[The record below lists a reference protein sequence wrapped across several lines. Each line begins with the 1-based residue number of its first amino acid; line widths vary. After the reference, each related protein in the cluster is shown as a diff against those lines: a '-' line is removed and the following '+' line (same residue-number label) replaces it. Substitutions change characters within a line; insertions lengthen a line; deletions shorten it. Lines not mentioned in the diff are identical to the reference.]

1 MSTRVNSKRRTAIH
15 ILWSNLGG
23 KVAKGSGE
31 GFSFRVKFGECEV
44 EVRGSRSDVLE
55 TIKELPNLMLDLN
68 KAFENLKAKAAATV
82 TVKAP
87 ATVATVKAESPVEKY
102 PKIPKVESC
111 SEAILK
117 VLESDWGKWRPRTV
131 TELKEAL
138 AANDLHFP
146 GRILA
151 GDLLALVR
159 KGVVR
164 CWRTDKGY
172 VYILAEKEALVQ

>member
-1 MSTRVNSKRRTAIH
+1 MSARVNSKRRTTTH
-15 ILWSNLGG
+15 ILWSSLGG
-23 KVAKGSGE
+23 KVAKGSG
-31 GFSFRVKFGECEV
+31 GDFSFRVKFGECEV

-87 ATVATVKAESPVEKY
+87 AATVKAESPVEKY
-102 PKIPKVESC
+102 PKISKVENC
-111 SEAILK
+111 SEAILRI
-117 VLESDWGKWRPRTV
+117 LESDWGKWRHRTV

-146 GRILA
+146 GRTLA

-164 CWRTDKGY
+164 CWKTDKGY

>member
-1 MSTRVNSKRRTAIH
+1 MSTRVNSKRGTITH
-15 ILWSNLGG
+15 ILWSDLGG
-23 KVAKGSGE
+23 KVAKSSGE
-31 GFSFRVKFGECEV
+31 GFSFRVRFGEYEV
-44 EVRGSRSDVLE
+44 EVRGSRGDVLE
-55 TIKELPNLMLDLN
+55 TIKELPNLMLGLN

-82 TVKAP
+82 AVKAP
-87 ATVATVKAESPVEKY
+87 ATVVKAESPVEKY

-111 SEAILK
+111 SEAILRI
-117 VLESDWGKWRPRTV
+117 LESDWGKWRPRTV

-164 CWRTDKGY
+164 CWKTDKGY